1 MRESGKPNA
10 FMEAQELREKRLIGE
25 RVVIVDVRSAEEFAA
40 GHVDGAIHMPADQL
54 AARSSELP
62 RDATIV
68 TVCNHGGSRSC
79 KAAEELRG
87 LGHNRALPL
96 RGGTSGWLSG
106 KN

>member
-1 MRESGKPNA
+1 M
-10 FMEAQELREKRLIGE
+10 
-25 RVVIVDVRSAEEFAA
+25 
-40 GHVDGAIHMPADQL
+40 